1 MRPGCLL
8 GTLST
13 YAFSSTDVAPRG
25 DVGHV
30 IVRPTERIRDTITA
44 GWSGDMTG
52 VRALTADESEFGAA

>member
-1 MRPGCLL
+1 M
-8 GTLST
+8 